1 MYVYVLPPS
10 PSCPQQIPVE
20 NVLGEVGG
28 GFKVAM
34 AILNNGRFGMG
45 AALTGTMKGCIKVR
59 SINLVVGQC
68 GGIACLCVCTQSPRA

>member
-1 MYVYVLPPS
+1 M
-10 PSCPQQIPVE
+10 E

-45 AALTGTMKGCIKVR
+45 AALTGTMKGCIKVHHFPCF
-59 SINLVVGQC
+59 SHTH
-68 GGIACLCVCTQSPRA
+68 ACMDVHVQPAMLARLIVW

>member
-1 MYVYVLPPS
+1 M
-10 PSCPQQIPVE
+10 E

-59 SINLVVGQC
+59 VRGLRRARPLPRPLVSTTC
-68 GGIACLCVCTQSPRA
+68 KLCFAPPLIVDVTPSGSAGRD